1 MTRGNKHTAVK
12 FNALLLDME
21 GLDIKATTSEE
32 GSPSQLLAVLTD
44 VGHHAVSV
52 GLAYQNAAEMSR
64 TWRLSQE
71 FVSTSHFT
79 RDSHTWDGMETHGA
93 WRASPSQRWSWI
105 PLKLWNLPV
114 LPR

>member
-1 MTRGNKHTAVK
+1 MSHGNQHAAVK
-12 FNALLLDME
+12 LNTPLPDME
-21 GLDIKATTSEE
+21 DLDIKATTSEE
-32 GSPSQLLAVLTD
+32 GVSQLLAVLTD
-44 VGHHAVSV
+44 VMSVS
-52 GLAYQNAAEMSR
+52 LAYQNAEMSR